1 VRVEFSVGF
10 TMTDAVQ
17 AAILAL
23 PEGLAGH
30 TGAHRRVRPDTRNT
44 ASLAAPKA
52 STTI

>member
-1 VRVEFSVGF
+1 MEFSVGF

-23 PEGLAGH
+23 PEGLVGH
-30 TGAHRRVRPDTRNT
+30 TGAASARPPDTRNT
-44 ASLAAPKA
+44 ASFAAPKA